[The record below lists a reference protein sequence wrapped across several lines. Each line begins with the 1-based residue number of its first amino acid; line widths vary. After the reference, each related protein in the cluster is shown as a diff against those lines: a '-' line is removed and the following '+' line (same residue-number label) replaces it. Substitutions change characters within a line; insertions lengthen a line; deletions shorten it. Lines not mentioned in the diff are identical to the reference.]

1 MAWSSSSSIARLI
14 TNEDLSKVVED
25 DWQGYQSPFL
35 KLKDSGRRDFDSVVV
50 PITNEKW
57 HCRWKSMCSVS
68 TENMLDGLEED
79 EEERSKNEKELEE
92 RAERWRAAPTF
103 LREECN
109 LIGRGESIVSQRF
122 T

>member
-1 MAWSSSSSIARLI
+1 
-14 TNEDLSKVVED
+14 
-25 DWQGYQSPFL
+25 
-35 KLKDSGRRDFDSVVV
+35 
-50 PITNEKW
+50 
-57 HCRWKSMCSVS
+57 MCSVS

-109 LIGRGESIVSQRF
+109 LIGLGESILSQRF